1 MSRQRLF
8 ICLATLLFYLPAQAQ
23 NGLTSDSVDVF
34 IKNKMLQLRIPAL
47 QLGVIQNGKLVKL
60 SSYGMANPENSVAAT
75 DKSLFSINSCTKAF
89 VGVAVMQLQ
98 EDGKLNI
105 NDPVSKYLDSLPEAW
120 NKVTIKQVLANNSGL
135 PNIIDEQERVLGGGD
150 EAIAWAKVK
159 TLPVQFKMG
168 EKYSYNQT
176 GYVMLGM
183 IINKL
188 SGVHFTKFIEER
200 QFKVAGMKLTRF
212 GDAHDVIPYS
222 AGAYSTVHNVNGQWL
237 SNGELTTAY
246 MEFPLFFRTASGMI
260 SNAGEIAEWL
270 IALQNGQLLKQK
282 SSIELLWTAAL
293 MNNGKPDGLNKFLN
307 GYALG
312 WPVIVRDEHPAVAPV
327 GGMRNSFFVYPKDQ
341 LSVIVLTNLQGA
353 NPEYFIDEIAGY
365 YIPDLKES
373 NGFGLSPS
381 IKVLKK
387 ALIRQQY
394 NHALKVVQQLKKKQG
409 AGFVLSEDDMNGFGY
424 RLMGEQK
431 IQEAVKVFKLYTEL
445 YPNSSNAYDSYAE
458 ALAAAGNKTEAIKN
472 YQRSF
477 KMNSKN
483 TNALQQIKKLESLQG
498 NGL

>member
-1 MSRQRLF
+1 MIRQRLF
-8 ICLATLLFYLPAQAQ
+8 ICLATLLFYIPAEAQ
-23 NGLTSDSVDVF
+23 SKLTSDSVDVF
-34 IKNKMLQLRIPAL
+34 IKDKMQQLRIPAV
-47 QLGVIQNGKLVKL
+47 QLGVIQKGKLVKL
-60 SSYGMANPENSVAAT
+60 SSYGLANPENSVPAANE
-75 DKSLFSINSCTKAF
+75 SLFSINSCTKAF
-89 VGVAVMQLQ
+89 VGVAIMQLQ

-135 PNIIDEQERVLGGGD
+135 PNIIDAYEQVLGGGV
-150 EAIAWAKVK
+150 EAAAWAKVK
-159 TLPVQFKMG
+159 TLPSQFKPG

-188 SGVHFTKFIEER
+188 SGVHFTKFIEAR
-200 QFKVAGMKLTRF
+200 QFKVVGMKLTRF
-212 GDAHDVIPYS
+212 GDAHDVIPHS

-237 SNGELTTAY
+237 TNGELTTAY

-270 IALQNGQLLKQK
+270 IALQHGQLLKEK
-282 SSIELLWTAAL
+282 SSLELLWAAAL

-327 GGMRNSFFVYPKDQ
+327 GGMRSSFFVYPKDD

-365 YIPDLKES
+365 YIPSLKES
-373 NGFGLSPS
+373 NGFGLSPA
-381 IKVLKK
+381 IKLLRT

-394 NHALKVVQQLKKKQG
+394 NNALKTAQQLKKSNG
-409 AGFVLSEDDMNGFGY
+409 TGFILSEDDLNGFGY
-424 RLMGEQK
+424 RLLGEQK
-431 IQEAVKVFKLYTEL
+431 MKEALVVFKLYTAL
-445 YPNSSNAYDSYAE
+445 YPKSSNAYDSYAE
-458 ALAAAGNKTEAIKN
+458 ALAATGNKTEAIKN
-472 YQRSF
+472 YRRSF
-477 KMNSKN
+477 ELNSKN
-483 TNALQQIKKLESLQG
+483 TNAAQQLKNLEG
-498 NGL
+498 I